1 MVKMEKKIRLN
12 SMNSGEIPG
21 LAEQLQRAGLRPTVG
36 RVGMLAAIIQIG
48 EGYHYPEDILRE
60 LLRQGRL
67 GSITTIYRVLADLTS
82 INFLQRSFDVEG
94 KAKYRLAHASIA
106 AEEICLVCEQ
116 SGRSITVHESELRG
130 KLDQLARQHGMETS
144 SSPLLIRVNAATK
157 LGSAGHK

>member
-1 MVKMEKKIRLN
+1 MVKIEKKMRLN
-12 SMNSGEIPG
+12 SMNSREIPD
-21 LAEQLQRAGLRPTVG
+21 LAEHLRRAGLRPTVG

-94 KAKYRLAHASIA
+94 KAKYRLADASIA
-106 AEEICLVCEQ
+106 AEEICLVCER
-116 SGRSITVHESELRG
+116 SGRSITVHESELRK
-130 KLDQLARQHGMETS
+130 KLDQLAHQHGMETS
-144 SSPLLIRVNAATK
+144 SSPLLIRVNTVTK
-157 LGSAGHK
+157 IENSERN